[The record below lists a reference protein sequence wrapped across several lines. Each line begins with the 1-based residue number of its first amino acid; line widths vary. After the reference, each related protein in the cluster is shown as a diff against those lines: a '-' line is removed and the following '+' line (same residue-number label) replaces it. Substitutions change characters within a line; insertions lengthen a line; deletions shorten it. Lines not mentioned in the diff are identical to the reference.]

1 LFAIF
6 GLGNPGKEY
15 SRNRHNA
22 GFMFLDYLSD
32 KYALEKFKKKDNFLY
47 TFIEFGNKKEILIK
61 PQTYMNLSG
70 LSVVRAEN
78 FFKIERGKIVI
89 IYDDV
94 ALPLSMIR
102 VRERGSDGG
111 HNGLKSVTQNLG
123 TNDYARI
130 RIGVGAPVSSEHLKN
145 YVLGDFYDE
154 DIAMLKSE
162 IFPKVEDAL
171 KLLVSGEIKE
181 AMNKFN
187 EKNRAEI

>member
-1 LFAIF
+1 
-6 GLGNPGKEY
+6 
-15 SRNRHNA
+15 
-22 GFMFLDYLSD
+22 
-32 KYALEKFKKKDNFLY
+32 
-47 TFIEFGNKKEILIK
+47 
-61 PQTYMNLSG
+61 MNLSG